1 MITQDYRLYFF
12 FVLSFSWTD
21 RDWFTC
27 MRDTRRRL
35 LPRLHASARTG
46 CAGLQRL
53 GSIFKWVVNHNSGLF
68 FANAWRARYHPGDNN
83 WAFVKKTNS
92 FFTDLLQDSGGG
104 EGACRC
110 RKDQTHWCG
119 WSHCHRERRSVRSRG
134 HETQSRR
141 LQAIWRS
148 SYTFSRFRGPTK
160 GEIPYI

>member
-12 FVLSFSWTD
+12 RSFFLLNWSRLVYVYAWYPSAAAAAFA
-21 RDWFTC
+21 RISKDWLRGLAT
-27 MRDTRRRL
+27 
-35 LPRLHASARTG
+35 PRVYFQMSCKSQFRA
-46 CAGLQRL
+46 
-53 GSIFKWVVNHNSGLF
+53 F